1 MSTRRPYAASMAI
14 IALAA
19 ISACQKKESET
30 AAPAKPAASAASAAQ
45 TAASAPAAPASTPV
59 AAAAPQPNPERN
71 AYFGETHLHTSWSVD
86 AWVMGNRITGPA
98 DAYQYAQG
106 ATIKHPMGF
115 DIKIDT
121 PLDFMGVTDHSEYVG
136 VTKQANTPG
145 SYVST
150 LPAAQP
156 MIMKD
161 PTSAEEQN
169 RVFSYILKL
178 NSGAP
183 VKALMDP
190 KVTSTVWKENVQ
202 IADQQNKPGKFTAF
216 CSYEWTSMP
225 DNRNM
230 HRNVF
235 FRDCAK
241 VPEYPFSSLD
251 STRPTD
257 LWNWMDTQRKAGN
270 ELLAI
275 SHNANVSDGWMFP
288 VDVDNTTGRPI
299 DAAWAAARDRNER
312 LTEIK
317 QGKGQSEAHPLLSPN
332 DEFANYEL
340 FQAILGLPD
349 NVGRIDRITGSYVRQ
364 ALKDGIAMQ
373 DTRGYN
379 PYKQGMGGGS
389 DSHNSASPYRQDNF
403 FGLHADADGT
413 VERRFA
419 GVLIGGTMD
428 VRLENPGGLTGVW
441 AEENTRASLW
451 DAMYRKET
459 FGVSGPR
466 IKVRLFGGWG
476 YNNDILKAGDW
487 VKQSYAGGVPMGAD
501 LPAMPAGGKGTAPK
515 FVVWAVKDPTSGNL
529 DRIQIVKGWTQNGQ
543 SFEKVYDV
551 AWAGD
556 RKADKWTGRVPAI
569 QSTVDLDKATY
580 SNSVGAAELKTVW
593 TDPEF
598 DASQHAFYYARVLE
612 IPTPRWT
619 LIQAVKAGLPPPDVV
634 PLTGQERAWSSP
646 VWYAPSAEARNSA
659 PAGMTV
665 AELKKKGINALN
677 DAQLKALIV
686 GKALWLRNN
695 VTGEQFFQPFTA
707 EGQTTVLRVGA
718 GAVFPSAFGNVERD
732 GYQGTTSAY
741 RIEGGKLV
749 IPVSQDPYAFT
760 FYKVGDSYQAAR
772 SNEFGYANYEV
783 IPAPQ
788 IAANPLTALSN
799 QFSLELGLT
808 EAQKK
813 QIVPILQQELK
824 QLGALKTDTKLSG
837 VQKVEA
843 LRKVGVSF
851 DEKISPLLNP
861 DQQQKFQTLRE
872 QMRRR
877 MLEEAAGKAIQT
889 AKVAV
894 EQWFAGARK

>member
-466 IKVRLFGGWG
+466 IKVRLFGGW
-476 YNNDILKAGDW
+476 D
-487 VKQSYAGGVPMGAD
+487 YAAD
-501 LPAMPAGGKGTAPK
+501 MLGEP
-515 FVVWAVKDPTSGNL
+515 
-529 DRIQIVKGWTQNGQ
+529 
-543 SFEKVYDV
+543 
-551 AWAGD
+551 
-556 RKADKWTGRVPAI
+556 
-569 QSTVDLDKATY
+569 
-580 SNSVGAAELKTVW
+580 GAAYRIAMSGLADGRIAV
-593 TDPEF
+593 
-598 DASQHAFYYARVLE
+598 AA
-612 IPTPRWT
+612 
-619 LIQAVKAGLPPPDVV
+619 QAVGVAQAALDAAVRYAKEREAYGRPIFELQAVAFRLAEMATSVAVARQFYLHTARLLEAGLPCAREAAMAKLYATEMAERVCSDALQTFGGYGYLQDFPVERYCRDVRV
-634 PLTGQERAWSSP
+634 CKIYEGTSDIQ
-646 VWYAPSAEARNSA
+646 
-659 PAGMTV
+659 
-665 AELKKKGINALN
+665 K
-677 DAQLKALIV
+677 LIV
-686 GKALWLRNN
+686 
-695 VTGEQFFQPFTA
+695 
-707 EGQTTVLRVGA
+707 
-718 GAVFPSAFGNVERD
+718 S
-732 GYQGTTSAY
+732 
-741 RIEGGKLV
+741 
-749 IPVSQDPYAFT
+749 
-760 FYKVGDSYQAAR
+760 R
-772 SNEFGYANYEV
+772 S
-783 IPAPQ
+783 
-788 IAANPLTALSN
+788 L
-799 QFSLELGLT
+799 
-808 EAQKK
+808 
-813 QIVPILQQELK
+813 
-824 QLGALKTDTKLSG
+824 
-837 VQKVEA
+837 
-843 LRKVGVSF
+843 
-851 DEKISPLLNP
+851 
-861 DQQQKFQTLRE
+861 
-872 QMRRR
+872 
-877 MLEEAAGKAIQT
+877 
-889 AKVAV
+889 
-894 EQWFAGARK
+894 